1 MISGIINLILQA
13 AIPLINFFVKNA
25 EKNREM
31 KEKMFK
37 AVENHSKNVTK
48 NISLRRDLEELRR
61 QARAKPDD
69 NRIS

>member
-1 MISGIINLILQA
+1 MISGIINLVLQA

-37 AVENHSKNVTK
+37 AVENHSKNVIK
-48 NISLRRDLEELRR
+48 NVSLRRDLEELRK
-61 QARAKPDD
+61 QARAKQDD